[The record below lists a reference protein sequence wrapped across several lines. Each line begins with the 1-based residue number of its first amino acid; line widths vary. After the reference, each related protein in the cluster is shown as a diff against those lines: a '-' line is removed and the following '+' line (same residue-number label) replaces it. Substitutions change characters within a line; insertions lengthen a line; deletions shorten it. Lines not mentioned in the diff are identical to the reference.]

1 MFLPARYN
9 PAKVCFTSY
18 YPSSA
23 IGCFGSFNKA
33 SIEDFFV
40 MRIKMEVL
48 QPSLDGYHNIWLL

>member
-9 PAKVCFTSY
+9 PVKVCFTSY

-48 QPSLDGYHNIWLL
+48 